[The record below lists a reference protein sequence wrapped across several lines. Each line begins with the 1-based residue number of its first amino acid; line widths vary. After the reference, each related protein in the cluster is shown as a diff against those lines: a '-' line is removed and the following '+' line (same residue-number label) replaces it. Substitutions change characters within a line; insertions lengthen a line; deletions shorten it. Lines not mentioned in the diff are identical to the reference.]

1 MPIIR
6 LIILVIITVA
16 LAFAGYHF
24 FGTAGAIGGTL
35 AGIAIIVLGGRI

>member
-6 LIILVIITVA
+6 LIILIIITVA

-24 FGTAGAIGGTL
+24 FGTTGAIGGTIV
-35 AGIAIIVLGGRI
+35 GIAIIVLGGRI